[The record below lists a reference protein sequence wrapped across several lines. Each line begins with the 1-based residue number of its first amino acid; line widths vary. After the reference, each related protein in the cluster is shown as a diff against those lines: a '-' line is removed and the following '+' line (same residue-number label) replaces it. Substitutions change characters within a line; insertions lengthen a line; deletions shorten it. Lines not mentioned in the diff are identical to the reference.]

1 MSTLQRKSL
10 LDYLIGGLLVKLG
23 SFIDKI
29 TGRNWKP
36 SSSLAT
42 SELIDRIKKML
53 DFEVRKNGTVKFVP
67 HEIKIRIQWDKFSNA
82 GSLDKL
88 RSEILVAI
96 IDHINDNLYHTYA
109 PLNLEIKPDYF
120 VDGLVL
126 RASFGEFASGGAEL
140 VINLDK
146 NEASAVSTKE
156 QELEKSSYSLLIKY
170 LNDPEGRFIEIPVE
184 TGSVISIG
192 RAKENHA
199 VLENP
204 SVSKVHASLKIT
216 ANGEILIS
224 DLGSTNGTFINGER
238 LDIGKAYQ
246 LDRDSK
252 LRIGTVEL
260 SITLRDRDRETQHDI
275 SSVSSGS
282 SFTTLTAD
290 QFDIKRGE

>member
-1 MSTLQRKSL
+1 
-10 LDYLIGGLLVKLG
+10 
-23 SFIDKI
+23 
-29 TGRNWKP
+29 
-36 SSSLAT
+36 
-42 SELIDRIKKML
+42 
-53 DFEVRKNGTVKFVP
+53 
-67 HEIKIRIQWDKFSNA
+67 
-82 GSLDKL
+82 
-88 RSEILVAI
+88 
-96 IDHINDNLYHTYA
+96 
-109 PLNLEIKPDYF
+109 
-120 VDGLVL
+120 
-126 RASFGEFASGGAEL
+126 
-140 VINLDK
+140 
-146 NEASAVSTKE
+146 
-156 QELEKSSYSLLIKY
+156 LLIKY